1 MWQKYN
7 SFDSLKAKM
16 RYLIDPSVSC
26 KIATNDA
33 PVSVATSRTSSTD
46 KWMSQTKHR
55 MPNDQ
60 SWCAKFN
67 FFFTNN
73 SWWTLVRK
81 IINCVRNR
89 RKFSFVDLKSNSAL
103 FTNCCKENKI
113 TASISRHSESV
124 FASLL
129 FLSDSS
135 LNCSFSLSYLFIFIQ
150 WSITV
155 NLKLSISEV
164 LLDGK
169 LKS

>member
-89 RKFSFVDLKSNSAL
+89 RKFSFVDLKSLIRPSLQIAAKKTKLLLPFLDILNRFLPVFFSWA
-103 FTNCCKENKI
+103 TVV
-113 TASISRHSESV
+113 SIGV
-124 FASLL
+124 
-129 FLSDSS
+129 FLSHIY
-135 LNCSFSLSYLFIFIQ
+135 SFSYSG
-150 WSITV
+150 V
-155 NLKLSISEV
+155 
-164 LLDGK
+164 
-169 LKS
+169 